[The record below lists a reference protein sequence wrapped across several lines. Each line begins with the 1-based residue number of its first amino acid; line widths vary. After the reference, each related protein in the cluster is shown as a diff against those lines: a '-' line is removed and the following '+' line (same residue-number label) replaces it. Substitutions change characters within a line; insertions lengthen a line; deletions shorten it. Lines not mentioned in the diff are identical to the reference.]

1 MAPKAAVSVSQSVP
15 MLSPSRWRRQV
26 ETRLREL
33 RRELA
38 EMQGVSEEKESLER
52 RIASLLQELR
62 QLDEDD
68 EERGTQ
74 WLDPETGIA
83 ADM

>member
-1 MAPKAAVSVSQSVP
+1 MAPKVAVSVSRFVP
-15 MLSPSRWRRQV
+15 MLSPSRWRKQV
-26 ETRLREL
+26 ETGLGEL

-38 EMQGVSEEKESLER
+38 EVQGVSKESLER
-52 RIASLLQELR
+52 RLASLLQELR

>member
-1 MAPKAAVSVSQSVP
+1 
-15 MLSPSRWRRQV
+15 MLSPSRWRKQV
-26 ETRLREL
+26 ETRPGEL

-38 EMQGVSEEKESLER
+38 EMQGVSKEKESLER

-62 QLDEDD
+62 QLDEGD

>member
-1 MAPKAAVSVSQSVP
+1 VAPKAAVSVP
-15 MLSPSRWRRQV
+15 MLSPSRWRKQV
-26 ETRLREL
+26 ETRPGEL

-62 QLDEDD
+62 QLDEGD

>member
-1 MAPKAAVSVSQSVP
+1 
-15 MLSPSRWRRQV
+15 
-26 ETRLREL
+26 
-33 RRELA
+33 
-38 EMQGVSEEKESLER
+38 MQGVSEARESLER
-52 RIASLLQELR
+52 RIGQLSQELR

-74 WLDPETGIA
+74 WLDPETGAA